1 MFDNEPQVRVTLTAH
16 WKSGNSTMDA
26 TVAFSAPSLDEALR
40 RIRQVTPQAPMFR
53 DPDHP
58 EEE

>member
-1 MFDNEPQVRVTLTAH
+1 MVDNEQLVRVTLTAH
-16 WKSGNSTMDA
+16 WKSGNATMDA

-40 RIRQVTPQAPMFR
+40 SIRKVTPQAPLFR
-53 DPDHP
+53 DPDSP